1 MRRHALAASVS
12 RRTALA
18 AGTLALAARPW
29 RAWGAERAEF
39 RLSVGTLAPRGS
51 SFHQAFQKMGDEWK
65 RLSGGRV
72 ELVIYPGT
80 QGGEATMVRR
90 MGVNQ
95 LQGAMLTAAGM
106 GVIDPSATALQL
118 IPMAFQ
124 SWAEVDHVREK
135 LRKELEAQFNAKG
148 YEVLFWGDAGWVR
161 WFSRR
166 PLRTPADLKA
176 MKVFALSGDQQ
187 AIEIMRDYYQ
197 PVVLEADKIYT
208 GLSTGLIE
216 AVSLP
221 AFLANFTQIATVAP
235 HMLDLKYAPV
245 VGSMIIT
252 RRAWEKIPADLQQQL
267 RAAGE
272 QAGEAIRQQ
281 SRAEDDA
288 AIQAMRDKQGLQ
300 VTASTPELVQE
311 WAGVIRN
318 AWPRIRGTLVP
329 AELFDRVLKE
339 LEAFRSRPAA
349 G

>member
-1 MRRHALAASVS
+1 MNRRAPAAPVS

-18 AGTLALAARPW
+18 AGALALAAQPW
-29 RAWGAERAEF
+29 RAWGAGRAEF
-39 RLSVGTLAPRGS
+39 RLAAASLAPRGS
-51 SFHQAFQKMGDEWK
+51 SFHQAFQKMGDEWR

-90 MGVNQ
+90 LGVNQ

-106 GVIDPSATALQL
+106 GIIDPAATALQL

-124 SWAEVDHVREK
+124 SWPEVDHVRET
-135 LRKELEAQFNAKG
+135 LRRELEAQFNAKG
-148 YEVLFWGDAGWVR
+148 YEVIFWGDAGWVR
-161 WFSRR
+161 WFSKR
-166 PLRTPADLKA
+166 PLRTPADLKT
-176 MKVFALSGDQQ
+176 MKVFALAGDQQ
-187 AIEIMRDYYQ
+187 AVDIMRDYYQ

-208 GLSTGLIE
+208 GLSTGMIE

-221 AFLANFTQIATVAP
+221 AFLANFTQVATVAP

-245 VGSMIIT
+245 VGAMIVT
-252 RRAWEKIPADLQQQL
+252 RRAWEKIPADLQAQL

-272 QAGEAIRQQ
+272 AAGEAIRRQ

-300 VTASTPELVQE
+300 VTAVTPELVQE
-311 WAGVIRN
+311 WEGVIQR
-318 AWPRIRGTLVP
+318 AWPRLRGTLVP
-329 AELFDRVLKE
+329 AELFDRVLRE
-339 LEAFRSRPAA
+339 LDTFRA
-349 G
+349 GKK

>member
-1 MRRHALAASVS
+1 MKRRALAVPVS
-12 RRTALA
+12 RRTALT
-18 AGTLALAARPW
+18 AGALALAAQPW

-39 RLSVGTLAPRGS
+39 RLAVATLAPRGS
-51 SFHQAFQKMGDEWK
+51 SFHQAFQKLGDEWK

-106 GVIDPSATALQL
+106 GIIDPSATALQL

-124 SWAEVDHVREK
+124 SWPEVDHVREQ
-135 LRKELEAQFNAKG
+135 LRRELEAQFNAKG

-166 PLRTPADLKA
+166 PLRRPADLKT
-176 MKVFALSGDQQ
+176 MKVFALAGDQQ
-187 AIEIMRDYYQ
+187 ALEIMRDHYQ
-197 PVVLEADKIYT
+197 PVVLEEDKIYT

-221 AFLANFTQIATVAP
+221 AFLANFTQVATVAP
-235 HMLDLKYAPV
+235 HMLDLRYAPV
-245 VGSMIIT
+245 VGAMIVT
-252 RRAWEKIPADLQQQL
+252 RRAWAKLPADLQAKL

-272 QAGEAIRQQ
+272 AAGEAIRRQ

-300 VTASTPELVQE
+300 VTPATPELVQE
-311 WAGVIRN
+311 WERVIGQ
-318 AWPRIRGTLVP
+318 AWPRIRGALVP
-329 AELFDRVLKE
+329 ADLFDRVLAE
-339 LEAFRSRPAA
+339 LQAFRTAKK
-349 G
+349 